1 MKQFKMF
8 FILLIGMISLTSMAS
23 TPLTGQKSKITITK
37 VTDYCIVANV
47 QDYSFTALVVN
58 EIITT
63 AGVKVS
69 ALKTNANPNHY
80 AIIIDVGWNSQR
92 NFSLNKQYRE
102 KLNSNYLFD
111 HDANISKLGIKRNRE
126 SC

>member
-1 MKQFKMF
+1 MC

-23 TPLTGQKSKITITK
+23 TPLTAQKQKITITK
-37 VTDYCIVANV
+37 VTDYVIVTNV
-47 QDYSFTALVVN
+47 LDYSFTALVVN
-58 EIITT
+58 EITT
-63 AGVKVS
+63 TGSVKVPS
-69 ALKTNANPNHY
+69 AKANSNSY
-80 AIIIDVGWNSQR
+80 AIIFDVGWNSQR

-111 HDANISKLGIKRNRE
+111 HDNNISKLGIKRNRE